1 MTSPLTPEQAAKAF
15 EAFAAAGYPQ
25 AKFTDA
31 LYRVLCRAF
40 GFIAHY
46 DRGGF
51 YAKRFAD
58 LPGRIET
65 LETMAEPEGWCRDR
79 PMEVALRDVVV
90 TRDLLKAAR
99 QALATQ
105 TEATERAELAR
116 LKAKY
121 RAP

>member
-1 MTSPLTPEQAAKAF
+1 MSPPLMPEKAAKAF

-31 LYRVLCRAF
+31 LYRVLCHAF

-65 LETMAEPEGWCRDR
+65 LETMAEPGGWCKNR
-79 PMEVALRDVVV
+79 PMEVALRQVVV
-90 TRDLLKAAR
+90 TRNLLDLAR

-105 TEATERAELAR
+105 TEAAERAELAR
-116 LKAKY
+116 LKEKY
-121 RAP
+121 KT